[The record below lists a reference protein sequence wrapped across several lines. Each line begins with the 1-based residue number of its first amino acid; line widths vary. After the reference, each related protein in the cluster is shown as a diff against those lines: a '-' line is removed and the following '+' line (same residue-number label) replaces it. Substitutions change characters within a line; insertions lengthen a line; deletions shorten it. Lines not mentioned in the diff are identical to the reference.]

1 MQLGNLSLKES
12 VNNLNNDL
20 PNFQREKRKM
30 KKTAKKI
37 NIDNLK
43 SRRIKDSVYK
53 SLVIFF
59 SILTISPIV
68 LIIYKLIV
76 KGINQ
81 ISFDFLIK
89 IPPNSYEAMVAL
101 NAGEIIPGGIANG
114 ITGTLIM
121 VIMASVIA
129 IPVGVVTGI
138 FLYENPGKF
147 LANLTRNVSDILQGV
162 PSIVLGL
169 ISYIWVVKNI
179 TNGYSALAGSV
190 SLAIMMLPMIIRS
203 TEETLKMIP
212 VSIKE
217 AALAL
222 GVPYYKVIIKVLI
235 PTGFSGLLTG
245 ILLGISRVLGETA
258 PLMLTALG
266 STMIN
271 FDIAKPTSAIPLL
284 IWEFYNDPNMVGLIW
299 SSSLL
304 LMIMVLSLNIVS
316 KQIAART
323 K

>member
-1 MQLGNLSLKES
+1 
-12 VNNLNNDL
+12 
-20 PNFQREKRKM
+20 M
-30 KKTAKKI
+30 KYQHKQIAKSK
-37 NIDNLK
+37 LK
-43 SRRIKDSVYK
+43 SRTIKDKAIRVLVVLLSV
-53 SLVIFF
+53 V
-59 SILTISPIV
+59 TISPIA
-68 LIIYKLIV
+68 LIIFKLIE
-76 KGINQ
+76 KGYKQ
-81 ISFDFLIK
+81 ISLDFILK
-89 IPPNSYEAMVAL
+89 TPPNSYEAMTAL
-101 NAGEIIPGGIANG
+101 ANGELIPGGIANG
-114 ITGTLIM
+114 ITGTLLMM
-121 VIMASVIA
+121 VVAAVMA

-138 FLYENPGKF
+138 YLYENPGKF
-147 LANLTRNVSDILQGV
+147 MANLTRNISDILQGV

-169 ISYIWVVKNI
+169 IAYIWVVKSI

-190 SLAIMMLPMIIRS
+190 SLAIMMLPMIVRS

-212 VSIKE
+212 VTIKE

-222 GVPYYKVIIKVLI
+222 GVPYYKVILKVLI

-266 STMIN
+266 STIIN
-271 FDIAKPTSAIPLL
+271 LNITKPTSAVPLL

-304 LMIMVLSLNIVS
+304 LMAIVLSLNLIS

>member
-1 MQLGNLSLKES
+1 M
-12 VNNLNNDL
+12 
-20 PNFQREKRKM
+20 KRISR
-30 KKTAKKI
+30 KI
-37 NIDNLK
+37 EIDNLK
-43 SRRIKDSVYK
+43 SRTIRDKSIKSVVVLL
-53 SLVIFF
+53 SVV
-59 SILTISPIV
+59 TISPIV
-68 LIIYKLIV
+68 LIIFKLIE
-76 KGINQ
+76 KGYRQ
-81 ISFDFLIK
+81 ISFDFILK
-89 IPPNSYEAMVAL
+89 TPPNSFEAMTAIA
-101 NAGEIIPGGIANG
+101 NGELIPGGIANG
-114 ITGTLIM
+114 ITGTLLMM
-121 VIMASVIA
+121 VMASAMA

-138 FLYENPGKF
+138 YLYENPGKF
-147 LANLTRNVSDILQGV
+147 MANFTRNISDILQGV

-169 ISYIWVVKNI
+169 IAYIWVVKSI

-190 SLAIMMLPMIIRS
+190 SLAIMMLPMIVRS

-212 VSIKE
+212 VTIKE

-222 GVPYYKVIIKVLI
+222 GVPYYKVILKVLI

-266 STMIN
+266 STIIN
-271 FDIAKPTSAIPLL
+271 VNIAKPTSAVPLL

-304 LMIMVLSLNIVS
+304 LMAIVLSLNLIS
-316 KQIAART
+316 KQIVART

>member
-1 MQLGNLSLKES
+1 
-12 VNNLNNDL
+12 
-20 PNFQREKRKM
+20 M
-30 KKTAKKI
+30 KYQHKQIAKSK
-37 NIDNLK
+37 LK
-43 SRRIKDSVYK
+43 SRTIKDKAIRVLVVLLSV
-53 SLVIFF
+53 V
-59 SILTISPIV
+59 TISPIV
-68 LIIYKLIV
+68 LIIFKLIE
-76 KGINQ
+76 KGYKQ
-81 ISFDFLIK
+81 ISLDFILK
-89 IPPNSYEAMVAL
+89 TPPNSYEAMTAL
-101 NAGEIIPGGIANG
+101 ANGELIPGGIANG
-114 ITGTLIM
+114 ITGTLLMM
-121 VIMASVIA
+121 VVAAVMA

-138 FLYENPGKF
+138 YLYENPGKF
-147 LANLTRNVSDILQGV
+147 MANLTRNISDILQGV

-169 ISYIWVVKNI
+169 IAYIWVVKSI

-190 SLAIMMLPMIIRS
+190 SLAIMMLPMIVRS

-212 VSIKE
+212 VTIKE

-222 GVPYYKVIIKVLI
+222 GVPYYKVILKVLI

-266 STMIN
+266 STIIN
-271 FDIAKPTSAIPLL
+271 LNITKPTSAVPLL

-304 LMIMVLSLNIVS
+304 LMAIVLSLNLIS

>member
-1 MQLGNLSLKES
+1 MERT
-12 VNNLNNDL
+12 
-20 PNFQREKRKM
+20 QR
-30 KKTAKKI
+30 KI
-37 NIDNLK
+37 EINNLK
-43 SRRIKDSVYK
+43 SRTIRDKSIKTVVVLLSV
-53 SLVIFF
+53 I
-59 SILTISPIV
+59 TISPIA
-68 LIIYKLIV
+68 LIIFKLIE
-76 KGINQ
+76 KGYKQ
-81 ISFDFLIK
+81 ISFDFILK
-89 IPPNSYEAMVAL
+89 TPPNSYEAMTAL
-101 NAGEIIPGGIANG
+101 ANGELIPGGIANG
-114 ITGTLIM
+114 ITGTLLMM
-121 VIMASVIA
+121 VIAAAMA

-138 FLYENPGKF
+138 YLYENPGKF
-147 LANLTRNVSDILQGV
+147 MANLTRNISDILQGV

-169 ISYIWVVKNI
+169 IAYIWVVKSI

-190 SLAIMMLPMIIRS
+190 SLAIMMLPMIVRS

-212 VSIKE
+212 VTIKE

-222 GVPYYKVIIKVLI
+222 GVPYYKVILKVLI

-266 STMIN
+266 STIIN
-271 FDIAKPTSAIPLL
+271 LNVAKPTSAVPLL

-304 LMIMVLSLNIVS
+304 LMAIVLSLNLIS
-316 KQIAART
+316 KQIVART